1 VTWGP
6 GQSVGH
12 NVGRPRYVPDVRG
25 KLGHVGQLSAL
36 ACCPRARDMCQGIG
50 QRLVVSGDGE
60 VAALQHVPEVEYAG
74 VAGKKLPVKGRALLL
89 YCLQLL
95 GEEPK
100 VLPSLLA
107 M

>member
-1 VTWGP
+1 M
-6 GQSVGH
+6 
-12 NVGRPRYVPDVRG
+12 R
-25 KLGHVGQLSAL
+25 
-36 ACCPRARDMCQGIG
+36 QGIG

-60 VAALQHVPEVEYAG
+60 WRPYSMCLKWQ
-74 VAGKKLPVKGRALLL
+74 AGKQLPVKGRALLL